1 MENAQRCREW
11 ADIGIGEGT
20 CLAFIT
26 SINLTLDLCQLL
38 YSFPI
43 YFLIESPFFQPCLED
58 ITLSRL
64 SKPYHFGSVQL
75 ISLCIYYSCARH
87 ISLSIWP
94 AANAIYRA
102 SSHLHSRALLVNILF
117 GVIFS
122 MSAVSPDHFHL
133 RYSLRYRKKKKRK
146 KEGSNELIHLS

>member
-1 MENAQRCREW
+1 MENAKRGREW

-26 SINLTLDLCQLL
+26 SINLTLYLCQLL

-43 YFLIESPFFQPCLED
+43 YFLIESFFQPCLED

-64 SKPYHFGSVQL
+64 SKPYHFSSVQL
-75 ISLCIYYSCARH
+75 ISLCIYNSCARH

-94 AANAIYRA
+94 TANAIYRA

-117 GVIFS
+117 GMILSVS
-122 MSAVSPDHFHL
+122 PVSPDHLHL
-133 RYSLRYRKKKKRK
+133 RCSLRYRKKKRAQM
-146 KEGSNELIHLS
+146 N